1 MNVETKNGKI
11 GGGIQYD
18 NTQKDLKANI
28 HLEKNQYSVDADIN
42 CNLKE
47 DKVEYKA
54 SGKITASKQRN
65 HGKTRN
71 VVEGEISGEI
81 SGGNKKELEYKIGGK
96 FGASQQRNHG
106 KTRHDVEGE
115 ISGEISGG
123 NKKELEYKIGGK
135 FGASQQRNHG
145 KTRNAVEANYQSE
158 GDKCIVSTQVNSET
172 PKREAQVNTTA
183 SNQDQSDQESEEQ
196 YLYI

>member
-106 KTRHDVEGE
+106 KTR
-115 ISGEISGG
+115 
-123 NKKELEYKIGGK
+123 
-135 FGASQQRNHG
+135 
-145 KTRNAVEANYQSE
+145 NAVEANYQSE